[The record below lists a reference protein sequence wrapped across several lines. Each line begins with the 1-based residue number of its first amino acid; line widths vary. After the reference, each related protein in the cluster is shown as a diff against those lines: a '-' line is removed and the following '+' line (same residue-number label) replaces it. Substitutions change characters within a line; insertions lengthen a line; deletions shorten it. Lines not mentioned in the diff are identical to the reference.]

1 MHWVC
6 LVGLLAVSTAT
17 MAQHR
22 CVENGKTVFT
32 DRPCPTDT
40 PANEQAPPR
49 GNAPKVIGDS
59 GNTAYGS
66 PFGTWRGQIQYQA
79 KGPSGINQEA
89 MVVVAMTMDISP
101 QGRILG
107 SSPEN
112 GCRFRGIAIPG
123 NVPTSIALDVTFA
136 GCNFTGYN
144 RRLLGTLSVNPTQK
158 HAQFAL
164 SGSHV
169 SPLAAINFFD
179 IKGTLRR

>member
-1 MHWVC
+1 MRRIC
-6 LVGLLAVSTAT
+6 FLALLAASTTA
-17 MAQHR
+17 MAQYR
-22 CVENGKTVFT
+22 CVENGKTIFT

-40 PANEQAPPR
+40 PANEQPPR
-49 GNAPKVIGDS
+49 GNAPKIIGDP

-79 KGPSGINQEA
+79 NGSGGINQEA
-89 MVVVAMTMDISP
+89 MAVVAMTMDISP
-101 QGRILG
+101 QGLILG

-123 NVPTSIALDVTFA
+123 NIPTSIALDVTFS

-144 RRLLGTLSVNPTQK
+144 RRLFGTLSVNPVQK

-169 SPLAAINFFD
+169 SPLASMNFFD

>member
-1 MHWVC
+1 
-6 LVGLLAVSTAT
+6 
-17 MAQHR
+17 MAQYR
-22 CVENGKTVFT
+22 CVENGKTIFT
-32 DRPCPTDT
+32 DHPCLTDT
-40 PANEQAPPR
+40 PATEQLPR
-49 GNAPKVIGDS
+49 GNTPKVIGDS

-79 KGPSGINQEA
+79 NGPSGINQEA
-89 MVVVAMTMDISP
+89 MAVVAMTMDISP

-123 NVPTSIALDVTFA
+123 NLPTLIALDITLA

-144 RRLLGTLSVNPTQK
+144 RRLYGTLAVNSAQK
-158 HAQFAL
+158 YAQFSL

-169 SPLAAINFFD
+169 SPLASVDFFD

>member
-1 MHWVC
+1 MRQMGFFAL
-6 LVGLLAVSTAT
+6 LVASSTA
-17 MAQHR
+17 MAQYR
-22 CVENGKTVFT
+22 CVENGKTIFT
-32 DRPCPTDT
+32 DRPCLTDT
-40 PANEQAPPR
+40 TSAEQPPR
-49 GNAPKVIGDS
+49 GNVPKVIGDAE
-59 GNTAYGS
+59 NTAYGS

-79 KGPSGINQEA
+79 NGSGGIKQEA
-89 MVVVAMTMDISP
+89 MAVVAMTMDISP
-101 QGRILG
+101 QGLILG

-136 GCNFTGYN
+136 GCNFNGYN
-144 RRLLGTLSVNPTQK
+144 RRLFGTLSVNPAQK

-169 SPLAAINFFD
+169 SPLASMNFFD